1 MSGMEADPKPPKEPY
16 EPPELLEISLTAEE
30 VMAVGCKRR
39 PGQTNVNRNVC
50 GLGICNRQG
59 S

>member
-1 MSGMEADPKPPKEPY
+1 MEADPKPPKEPY